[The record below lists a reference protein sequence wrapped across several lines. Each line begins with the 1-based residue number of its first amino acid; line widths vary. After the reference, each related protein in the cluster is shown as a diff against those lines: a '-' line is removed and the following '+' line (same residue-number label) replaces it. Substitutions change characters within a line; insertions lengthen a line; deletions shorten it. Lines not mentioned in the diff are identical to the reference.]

1 MKLEAGMTSD
11 ETTGRGD
18 QQKKE
23 DAATQDEI
31 TLEDLE
37 VREADADGVV
47 GGLGG
52 AFRTQL

>member
-1 MKLEAGMTSD
+1 MKLEADMTSD
-11 ETTGRGD
+11 ELTERGD

-37 VREADADGVV
+37 VRDADGVV

-52 AFRTQL
+52 AFRNQV